1 MTTRMLIDAT
11 HPEETRVVVLRGHR
25 VEEFDLETSTKAHL
39 KGNIYLAKI
48 TRVEPSLQAAFVEY
62 GGNRHGFL
70 AFNEIHPDYYQI
82 PIADREALVRA
93 EIEAARAREAEYD
106 RQDREE
112 ARRGRGRGERPEF
125 DNGTAT
131 DTGADGASSYGDD
144 HGEQDDHDHGHDD
157 EAHDDDHDNHDHHD
171 HEGHDHDHDHRHG
184 SDEQPDSPEPL
195 NADSN
200 WTPDDRSPST
210 DEQAAGFTAPESPIV
225 EGSDEMARNDEA
237 SEGDDGHRAMTEST
251 GAPANNVITEDASP
265 RGDVRQIEE
274 PISVESIG
282 GDDLD
287 EEVRPRRAPRMRQ
300 YKIQEVIKRR
310 QIMLVQVVKEE
321 RGNKGAALT
330 TYISLAGRYCVLMP
344 NTPRG
349 GGISRKIANPASR
362 RRLKEIVNE
371 IEIPDGIALIVRTA
385 GAERSKAEIKRDYEY
400 LYRLWDDIRE
410 LTLKSS
416 APALI
421 YEEADL
427 IKRAIR
433 DLYTKDIDD
442 VHVAGEGAYRDAKKF
457 MRMLMPSHAKRVQL
471 YRDAIPLFTKH
482 NVDAQLDAM
491 MSPKV
496 ELRSGGYVIINQT
509 EALVAI
515 DVNSGRATRERNI
528 EETAYKT
535 NMEAAEEI
543 SRQLRLRDLA
553 GLIVI
558 DFIDMEEGRNNRNVE
573 RKLKECLK
581 ADRARIQVG
590 RISHFG
596 LLEMSRQRLRPSLME
611 ASTEVCEICSGTG
624 LVRSTPSSALAA
636 MRAVEDEGLRGKSD
650 EFTIILPTQVA
661 IYLLNHKRDALA
673 DVERRYGVRVIVAA
687 DESLIAPQH
696 RIERSKD
703 PRTAQPQLDP
713 RPALIEPEL
722 EDDLAIED
730 EEDVIEEE
738 VSESG
743 EEPARD
749 DRGEPRERTE
759 RNDRGERDGKR
770 RRRGRRGGRR
780 RRTEEGAEGEAE
792 APNREQAATE
802 SEAAFEGDADVE
814 DVGDEEG
821 QIPAAEGESKTGEN
835 GEERRGR
842 RRRRRRRR
850 DGSPAGETETTEVVE
865 HVSLPTDASD
875 IDFEAHYAAQD
886 SAAPAP
892 PAPRQEAWHVLE
904 PLESND
910 PAPRAFGDDP
920 PMRAPVDSPEPQ
932 PVAAVA
938 PAPVEAP
945 KPVAPEPPLVVGE
958 SLVLPV
964 PEAPAEEPK
973 PRRRGWWSRG

>member
-112 ARRGRGRGERPEF
+112 ARRGSRGERPDF
-125 DNGTAT
+125 DNGTST
-131 DTGADGASSYGDD
+131 DVADSGASSYGEDQGEDD
-144 HGEQDDHDHGHDD
+144 HENGQDR
-157 EAHDDDHDNHDHHD
+157 ET
-171 HEGHDHDHDHRHG
+171 HDHDHDGHEHHDHQGHDHRHDG
-184 SDEQPDSPEPL
+184 DDRGHDDEDQGEQPDSPAPL
-195 NADSN
+195 SADTS
-200 WTPDDRSPST
+200 WTPDDQRPSAE
-210 DEQAAGFTAPESPIV
+210 EQAAGFTAPESPVV
-225 EGSDEMARNDEA
+225 EGSDELARG
-237 SEGDDGHRAMTEST
+237 EGDDGHRAMTESA
-251 GAPANNVITEDASP
+251 GAPASNVITEDASP

-274 PISVESIG
+274 PSSVESIG

-321 RGNKGAALT
+321 RGNNGAALT

-349 GGISRKIANPASR
+349 GGISRKIANPAAR

-410 LTLKSS
+410 LTLKSR

-442 VHVAGEGAYRDAKKF
+442 VQVAGEGAYRDAKKF

-482 NVDAQLDAM
+482 RVDAQLDAM

-496 ELRSGGYVIINQT
+496 ELRSGGYVVINQT

-573 RKLKECLK
+573 RRLKECLK

-611 ASTEVCEICSGTG
+611 ASTDICEICSGTG

-650 EFTIILPTQVA
+650 EFTIVLPTQVA
-661 IYLLNHKRDALA
+661 IYLLNHKRDAIA

-687 DESLIAPQH
+687 DEALIAPAY
-696 RIERSKD
+696 RLERSKG
-703 PRTAQPQLDP
+703 PRTVRPQLDP

-730 EEDVIEEE
+730 ENEIIEEAVAE
-738 VSESG
+738 GG
-743 EEPARD
+743 EEQARD
-749 DRGEPRERTE
+749 DSSEPRERAE
-759 RNDRGERDGKR
+759 RVDRGERDGKR

-780 RRTEEGAEGEAE
+780 RRPEDGVEGE

-802 SEAAFEGDADVE
+802 GEAGFEGDADA
-814 DVGDEEG
+814 DDASHDEG
-821 QIPAAEGESKTGEN
+821 HIPAAGGESTTGEN
-835 GEERRGR
+835 GEGRGR

-850 DGSPAGETETTEVVE
+850 HRDGGPAGEVTEAVE
-865 HVSLPTDASD
+865 HVSLPADASD

-886 SAAPAP
+886 SAAPAS
-892 PAPRQEAWHVLE
+892 PAPRQEAWHVLQ

-910 PAPRAFGDDP
+910 PPPRAFTEDP
-920 PMRAPVDSPEPQ
+920 QLAVPANSPEPQ
-932 PVAAVA
+932 PVAPAVPT
-938 PAPVEAP
+938 PAPVV
-945 KPVAPEPPLVVGE
+945 VAKLVEPEPPLVVGE

-964 PEAPAEEPK
+964 PEAAAEESK